1 MNGQAKN
8 LISGKI
14 LFNESNVKSQIFVYH
29 QTLNEESMPI
39 MIIAGFADNSV
50 KILKD
55 FKISET
61 LNFHSVI
68 LFSFNMD

>member
-1 MNGQAKN
+1 LNDQTKN

-14 LFNESNVKSQIFVYH
+14 LFNESNAKSQIFIH
-29 QTLNEESMPI
+29 HKTLNDDSVPI

-68 LFSFNMD
+68 LFYF